1 MAFTEIEDRS
11 SGVNML
17 TNSFK
22 ISDTT
27 EKEILELIFFQRD
40 RETWQKYC
48 RGDVSGVSDTL
59 ICWLSISVLRR
70 GFLGF

>member
-40 RETWQKYC
+40 RET
-48 RGDVSGVSDTL
+48 
-59 ICWLSISVLRR
+59 
-70 GFLGF
+70 